1 MNIAHIKFLQWST
14 THSLQGKSFL
24 PVLQFF
30 LVLAAPLQL
39 AWIDMSC
46 PCLLL
51 LLLLLLLQGEVDATI
66 DEVVAAEKWAEVAA
80 EDPEYVI

>member
-1 MNIAHIKFLQWST
+1 M
-14 THSLQGKSFL
+14 
-24 PVLQFF
+24 
-30 LVLAAPLQL
+30 
-39 AWIDMSC
+39 
-46 PCLLL
+46 L